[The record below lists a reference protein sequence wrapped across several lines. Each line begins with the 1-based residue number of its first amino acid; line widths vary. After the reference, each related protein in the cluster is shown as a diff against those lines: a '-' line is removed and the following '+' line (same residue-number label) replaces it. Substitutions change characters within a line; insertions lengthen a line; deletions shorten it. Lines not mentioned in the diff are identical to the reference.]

1 MVMANKLAHYKD
13 PEFIAFMREWFQ
25 AEFNGDW
32 HKPNEAVYTLD
43 LYQKYHE
50 YTTPA
55 ELYDKRVDY
64 ALFVKC
70 LRASGI
76 IDIGGRWR
84 LLEDPS
90 ILSPKSIHRLTADK
104 H

>member
-1 MVMANKLAHYKD
+1 MANKLAHYKD
-13 PEFIAFMREWFQ
+13 PEFISFMREWFQ

-32 HKPNEAVYTLD
+32 HKPNYAIHSLEVY
-43 LYQKYHE
+43 QRYHE
-50 YTTPA
+50 YTTPT

-64 ALFVKC
+64 ARFVKC

-84 LLEDPS
+84 MLDDPS
-90 ILSPKSIHRLTADK
+90 VLNLKNTYRLTAEQ